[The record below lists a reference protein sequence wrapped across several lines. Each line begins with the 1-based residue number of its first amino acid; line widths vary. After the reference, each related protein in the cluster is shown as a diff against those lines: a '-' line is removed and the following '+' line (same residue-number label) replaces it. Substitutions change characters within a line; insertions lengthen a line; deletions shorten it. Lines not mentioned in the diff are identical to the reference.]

1 MKEEGWGPR
10 LRSLRFLCAVLLA
23 VAAAAGV
30 TGCGRNRAQ
39 TQENGQAQ
47 AESGFDTEAEVIAK
61 EEAPE
66 NLSAQPQA
74 GREVVDGKVRSYFT
88 GEWTAEEL
96 GNRQPVAV
104 MLNNTQA
111 ALPMSGVSQAAVIYE
126 CPVEGRITR
135 WMGIFEDWQNLER
148 IGSVRSCR
156 LYFLQLAQEFD
167 AVYAHFGQAVYALE
181 ALNSGEFDVL
191 SGATKGI
198 DSPAAS
204 MFGRIS
210 RPGKATEHTLY
221 AFPDGMEKDMESKGF
236 DMAMP
241 LDYPGKFRFA
251 DSGETAEYE
260 GYPQAVILKP
270 GGDGGKNGF
279 GGVKAL
285 FEYNP
290 SDRKYY
296 RSTYGSPHVD
306 ELTGEQL
313 AVTNVIFQYCDGN
326 VLDAKDY
333 LHFAVQS
340 EKNPCIVFTNGK
352 MIEGYWRNPG
362 EPGTPARYYE
372 ENDQEITLN
381 TGTTFI
387 CIIWKDYAGDVV
399 IE

>member
-1 MKEEGWGPR
+1 MKEEGCGPR
-10 LRSLRFLCAVLLA
+10 LGFLRFLCAALLIG
-23 VAAAAGV
+23 AAAFPAA
-30 TGCGRNRAQ
+30 GCGREQAQ
-39 TQENGQAQ
+39 TQEDSQTQ
-47 AESGFDTEAEVIAK
+47 TESGFDTEAEVIAK

-66 NLSAQPQA
+66 NPSAQTQA
-74 GREVVDGKVRSYFT
+74 GREVVDGKIRSYFT
-88 GEWTAEEL
+88 GEWIAEEL
-96 GNRQPVAV
+96 GTRRPVAV
-104 MLNNTQA
+104 MLNNTRA
-111 ALPMSGVSQAAVIYE
+111 ALPMSGISHAAVIYE

-135 WMGIFEDWQNLER
+135 WMGIFEDWQSLER

-181 ALNSGEFDVL
+181 ALNSGDFDVL

-198 DSPAAS
+198 DSPASS
-204 MFGRIS
+204 MYGRIS

-221 AFPDGMEKDMESKGF
+221 AFPEGMKRDMEAKGF
-236 DMAMP
+236 AMEMP

-251 DSGETAEYE
+251 DSGETAGYE
-260 GYPQAVILKP
+260 GYPEASVLKP

-279 GGVKAL
+279 GGVKAV
-285 FEYNP
+285 FTYNP

-313 AVTNVIFQYCDGN
+313 AVENVIFQYCDGN

-340 EKNPCIVFTNGK
+340 ENNPCIVFTNGK

-372 ENDQEITLN
+372 KNDQEITLN
-381 TGTTFI
+381 RGTTFI
-387 CIIWKDYAGDVV
+387 CVIWKDYADDVV